1 MAIMTPEEEQAWVKV
16 KAAVY
21 VLGGY
26 ILAKTGQVR
35 LTCAVDSLP
44 DDEMGPEIKDMAQR
58 LERTHMVV
66 EVGTGVVH
74 VNFHLADDLAK
85 NEA

>member
-21 VLGGY
+21 VLGGH

-44 DDEMGPEIKDMAQR
+44 DDEMG
-58 LERTHMVV
+58 LESKTWRSVWNARTWSSRSVPAWC
-66 EVGTGVVH
+66 T
-74 VNFHLADDLAK
+74 
-85 NEA
+85 